1 MTAQL
6 NPTADFL
13 NAKETLLN
21 AMRHHSI
28 VGALLRTKVTAKM
41 GFDPYKIQLTDEQI
55 DLMCEVEDAVESE
68 LKYWDSVTAVNV
80 AKNALIEASK
90 PITVDLVPAEHL
102 ELVETMYTASKKNI
116 ALRDKLANLLI
127 KWDVT
132 R

>member
-80 AKNALIEASK
+80 AKNALIEASR